1 MKNIMIFLIF
11 FIFISGC
18 QFIPLFTPIITGIII
33 WKDGQAHKY
42 YDLDKDIMYRSV
54 KYSLKDLGFK
64 ITKEQKSKKKY
75 TIYAESNDKFSVQV
89 DEIKKEITDVSVR
102 VNTFGN
108 KSYVELLYKKID
120 ENLDT
125 IKFDVKGIPVK
136 LQ

>member
-1 MKNIMIFLIF
+1 MIFLIF
-11 FIFISGC
+11 FSFISGC
-18 QFIPLFTPIITGIII
+18 QFIPLFAPIITGIII

-64 ITKEQKSKKKY
+64 ITKEQKSKKRY

>member
-1 MKNIMIFLIF
+1 MIFLIF
-11 FIFISGC
+11 FSFISGC

-54 KYSLKDLGFK
+54 KYSLQDLGFK
-64 ITKEQKSKKKY
+64 ITKAQKSKKGY
-75 TIYAESNDKFSVQV
+75 TIYAENNDKFSVQV
-89 DEIKKEITDVSVR
+89 DEIKKEVTDVSVR

-125 IKFDVKGIPVK
+125 IKFDIKGMPVK